1 MSKYSS
7 VYDFTDLFSIYL
19 LNINDILGSVLGTT
33 NKMMNKKDKDEAY
46 DLGRGMIIGYDQQW
60 LRWGRACKN
69 KGGEKAKG
77 RALRAK
83 VAFKSL

>member
-19 LNINDILGSVLGTT
+19 LNISDILGSVLGTT

-60 LRWGRACKN
+60 LRWGRACEN
-69 KGGEKAKG
+69 KRGEKAKG

-83 VAFKSL
+83 VACESL

>member
-7 VYDFTDLFSIYL
+7 MYDFTDLFSIYL

-77 RALRAK
+77 
-83 VAFKSL
+83 